1 MANLFELSVE
11 TRSTFGKAE
20 ARRLRRLDKKV
31 PAVVYGAGKPAVSIM
46 LTQHQLALALQNEAV
61 YSHILTL
68 KLDGAEEKVVLK
80 DLHRHPSKPIIIHAD
95 FLRVSATEK
104 LVMHVPLHFTHEDI
118 APGVKVQSGVISH
131 MLSEVEVRCLPADL
145 PEFIEVDMSA
155 VNLDETVHLSNLKLP
170 KGVELVALSHDDDR
184 PVVNIHKLIVI
195 EEPEE
200 PVAVPA
206 AEVPVVGKEATA
218 ETEEDADKKEGGKK

>member
-1 MANLFELSVE
+1 MSNLFELSAE
-11 TRSTFGKAE
+11 MRQHTGKGQM
-20 ARRLRRLDKKV
+20 RRLRRLENKV
-31 PAVVYGAGKPAVSIM
+31 PAVVYGAGKPTVSIM
-46 LTQHQLALALQNEAV
+46 LPQLQLGRALQNEAV

-80 DLHRHPSKPIIIHAD
+80 DLQRHPSKPIILHAD

-104 LVMHVPLHFTHEDI
+104 LTMHVPLHFKGEDVS
-118 APGVKVQSGVISH
+118 PGVKLQNGIVSH

-145 PEFIEVDMSA
+145 PEFIEVDMSEL
-155 VNLDETVHLSNLKLP
+155 NLDDMIHLSNLKLP

-184 PVVNIHKLIVI
+184 PVANIHKLVVI

-200 PVAVPA
+200 PAVAPP
-206 AEVPVVGKEATA
+206 AEVPLVGQ
-218 ETEEDADKKEGGKK
+218 EESPASEEEEGGKK

>member
-1 MANLFELSVE
+1 MSNLFELSAE
-11 TRSTFGKAE
+11 TRHNLGKAE
-20 ARRLRRLDKKV
+20 TRRLRRLDKKV

-46 LTQHQLALALQNEAV
+46 LTQLQLGRALQNEAV

-80 DLHRHPSKPIIIHAD
+80 DLDRHPSKPIIMHAD

-104 LVMHVPLHFTHEDI
+104 LTMLVPLHFKGEDV
-118 APGVKVQSGVISH
+118 APGVKLQDGIVSH
-131 MLSEVEVRCLPADL
+131 MLNDVEIRCLPADL
-145 PEFIEVDMSA
+145 PEFIEVDMSEL
-155 VNLDETVHLSNLKLP
+155 NLDEMIHLSNLKLP

-184 PVVNIHKLIVI
+184 PVANIHKLVII

-200 PVAVPA
+200 PAAVPP
-206 AEVPVVGKEATA
+206 AEVPVVG
-218 ETEEDADKKEGGKK
+218 EEESSASEEEGDKK